1 MWGKKAKSAN
11 VANAPVE
18 AESKKQT
25 KEEVKSRIAEY
36 QESIETCEESIKTE
50 LKALKIAAGNLK
62 LTAKSVSKVKG
73 IFKEKAR
80 KKKKYAQKLSAYD
93 ESLEEYIRIN
103 SHINWLLNTVSSCY
117 EAKARLKDQLKEY
130 RAARKIRVKAQKY
143 LAKVNYNKSKLEKS
157 VDGIVM
163 PVTSYVR

>member
-50 LKALKIAAGNLK
+50 LKALKIAAGTVMGSGKLCLDTGTNPAVLK
-62 LTAKSVSKVKG
+62 DMVCSPAGSTIKG
-73 IFKEKAR
+73 VAALEHAGLR
-80 KKKKYAQKLSAYD
+80 SACLSAIQSIMED
-93 ESLEEYIRIN
+93 
-103 SHINWLLNTVSSCY
+103 
-117 EAKARLKDQLKEY
+117 
-130 RAARKIRVKAQKY
+130 
-143 LAKVNYNKSKLEKS
+143 
-157 VDGIVM
+157 
-163 PVTSYVR
+163 